1 MARIEDLKEVAPCGM
16 RINYTV
22 DNDTDFITY
31 TDINGRGEGHLQ
43 KDCERCTWRG
53 ICKPTAISKEALV
66 KELAEIQAGER
77 RQLRGIYRLSGR
89 GRRIRGN
96 VGGSSRQQT
105 PLA

>member
-31 TDINGRGEGHLQ
+31 TDINSRGEGHLQ

-66 KELAEIQAGER
+66 KELAEIQQRTTELMKYAEM
-77 RQLRGIYRLSGR
+77 L
-89 GRRIRGN
+89 
-96 VGGSSRQQT
+96 
-105 PLA
+105 